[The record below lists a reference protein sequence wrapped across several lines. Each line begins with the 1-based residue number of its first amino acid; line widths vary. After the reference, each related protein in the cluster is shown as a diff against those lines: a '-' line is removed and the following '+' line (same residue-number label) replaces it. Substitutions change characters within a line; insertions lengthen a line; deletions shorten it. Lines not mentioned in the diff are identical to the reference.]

1 MNHHPSILN
10 ALAADRQR
18 ELRAAGRAA
27 RSRGPD
33 TPRRARRA
41 RVHIALRRRPRPQ
54 HAC

>member
-1 MNHHPSILN
+1 MHHPQIIQN

-33 TPRRARRA
+33 RPRRE
-41 RVHIALRRRPRPQ
+41 RRPKLRALPRLQ
-54 HAC
+54 RA